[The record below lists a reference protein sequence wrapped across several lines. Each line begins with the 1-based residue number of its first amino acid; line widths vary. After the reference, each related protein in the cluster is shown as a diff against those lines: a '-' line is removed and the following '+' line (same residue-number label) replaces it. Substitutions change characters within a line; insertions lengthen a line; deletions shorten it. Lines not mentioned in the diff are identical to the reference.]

1 MVECATMPKKT
12 FIVLSLSLLNVGL
25 RAAFMSEVDVISLG
39 RPETDVAELGW
50 RVTSVSNYGESYR
63 NALRFNVKE
72 SQAESPVYP
81 APVTRVVLQTVSSS
95 NALRR
100 LKFTP
105 IRAGVE
111 LTNHVR
117 YCAYSPTKNIFV
129 SQTLSWPYG
138 AKVDSFRIS
147 LEQGG
152 RTAWGISHLT
162 VYGDDPPRTGFCLR
176 FR

>member
-50 RVTSVSNYGESYR
+50 SVNLVTNYGKSYR
-63 NALRFNVKE
+63 NALRFNVQE
-72 SQAESPVYP
+72 SWAKSPVYP

-100 LKFTP
+100 LTFTP

-117 YCAYSPTKNIFV
+117 YCAYSNIFV

-176 FR
+176 LR

>member
-1 MVECATMPKKT
+1 MPKKSI
-12 FIVLSLSLLNVGL
+12 IVFALSLLNVGL
-25 RAAFMSEVDVISLG
+25 RAAFTNEVDVISLG
-39 RPETDVAELGW
+39 RSETELLDLGW
-50 RVTSVSNYGESYR
+50 RVTSVTNYGESYR
-63 NALRFNVKE
+63 NALRFNVKG
-72 SQAESPVYP
+72 SLAESPVYP
-81 APVTRVVLQTVSSS
+81 TPVTRVVLQTVSSS

-100 LKFTP
+100 LTFTP
-105 IRAGVE
+105 YRAGVA

-129 SQTLSWPYG
+129 SQTLSWPYA

-152 RTAWGISHLT
+152 STAWGISHLT
-162 VYGDDPPRTGFCLR
+162 VYGDDPPRTGFYLR

>member
-1 MVECATMPKKT
+1 MPRKSI
-12 FIVLSLSLLNVGL
+12 IVFALSLLNVGL
-25 RAAFMSEVDVISLG
+25 RAAFTNEVDVISLG
-39 RPETDVAELGW
+39 RSETELLDLGW
-50 RVTSVSNYGESYR
+50 RVTSVTNYGESYR
-63 NALRFNVKE
+63 NALRFNVKG
-72 SQAESPVYP
+72 SRAESPVYP

-100 LKFTP
+100 LTFTP
-105 IRAGVE
+105 YRAGVA

-129 SQTLSWPYG
+129 SQTLSWPYA

-152 RTAWGISHLT
+152 STAWGISHLT
-162 VYGDDPPRTGFCLR
+162 VYGDDPPRTGFYLR

>member
-1 MVECATMPKKT
+1 MPKKSI
-12 FIVLSLSLLNVGL
+12 IVFALSLLNVGL
-25 RAAFMSEVDVISLG
+25 RAAFTNEVDVISLG
-39 RPETDVAELGW
+39 RSETELLDLGW
-50 RVTSVSNYGESYR
+50 RVTSVTNYGESYR
-63 NALRFNVKE
+63 NALRFNVKG
-72 SQAESPVYP
+72 SRAESPVYP

-100 LKFTP
+100 LTFTP
-105 IRAGVE
+105 YRAGVA

-129 SQTLSWPYG
+129 SQTLSWPYA

-152 RTAWGISHLT
+152 STAWGISHLM
-162 VYGDDPPRTGFCLR
+162 VYGDDPPRTGFYLR

>member
-1 MVECATMPKKT
+1 MPKKSI
-12 FIVLSLSLLNVGL
+12 IVFALSLLNVGL
-25 RAAFMSEVDVISLG
+25 RAAFTNEVDVISLG
-39 RPETDVAELGW
+39 RSETDFTDLGW
-50 RVTSVSNYGESYR
+50 RVTSVTNYGESYR
-63 NALRFNVKE
+63 NALRFNVKG
-72 SQAESPVYP
+72 SRAESPVYP
-81 APVTRVVLQTVSSS
+81 TPVTRVVLQTVSSS

-100 LKFTP
+100 LTFTP
-105 IRAGVE
+105 YRAGVA

-129 SQTLSWPYG
+129 SQTLSWPYA

-152 RTAWGISHLT
+152 STAWGISHLT
-162 VYGDDPPRTGFCLR
+162 VYGDDPPRTGFYLR

>member
-12 FIVLSLSLLNVGL
+12 FIVLALSLLNVSL

-39 RPETDVAELGW
+39 RPETDVTELGW
-50 RVTSVSNYGESYR
+50 SVNLVTNYGKSYR
-63 NALRFNVKE
+63 NALRFNVQE
-72 SQAESPVYP
+72 SWAKSPVYP
-81 APVTRVVLQTVSSS
+81 APVTRVVPQTVSSS

-100 LKFTP
+100 LTFTP
-105 IRAGVE
+105 MGSGVE
-111 LTNHVR
+111 RSNHVR

-152 RTAWGISHLT
+152 KTAWGISHLT

-176 FR
+176 LR